1 MAQDQRGIRFL
12 NQNANPVFSGPYTSG
27 PSANYF
33 NGRGMD
39 TSGNR
44 GNAAF
49 GTPANVQKNQAWAAN
64 FGNRLGNIDPG
75 FTGDNNNISAPGTG
89 FGDAV
94 RRFGPG
100 GAGSIGASIGN
111 SVGGAA
117 PQGGQTAQPSRASS
131 PGGFQ
136 RVSAGLYQGPDGKL
150 VRSAQNPG
158 RRQSAGVSSAPA
170 PAPMTQQPAA
180 MPPSPASGFLSGM
193 AQGAGLGIQDP
204 KTMPGTGNKPQRPGG
219 PGPQTGGP
227 LVSALG
233 GLDQPQAEDPQAA
246 FRKFQIERG
255 QMQQQAQGPQNFNLT
270 RRMPDGR
277 MVY

>member
-1 MAQDQRGIRFL
+1 MVQDQRGIRFL
-12 NQNANPVFSGPYTSG
+12 NQNANPVFSAPYTSG

-33 NGRGMD
+33 NGRGME

-111 SVGGAA
+111 SVGGGASQPSQPA
-117 PQGGQTAQPSRASS
+117 AQPSQRAPQSGYVRVS
-131 PGGFQ
+131 PGMY
-136 RVSAGLYQGPDGKL
+136 RGPDGKI
-150 VRSAQNPG
+150 VNSAQMPKP
-158 RRQSAGVSSAPA
+158 PA
-170 PAPMTQQPAA
+170 QAPMSRQPAIVA
-180 MPPSPASGFLSGM
+180 PQLGERPTMQGGVMSGI
-193 AQGAGLGIQDP
+193 AQGSGIQNA
-204 KTMPGTGNKPQRPGG
+204 KTMPGMGNRPQRPGG

-227 LVSALG
+227 LVSALAG
-233 GLDQPQAEDPQAA
+233 MDQPQAQDPEAA

-255 QMQQQAQGPQNFNLT
+255 QMQQQAQGPQNYSLT